1 MGFSKIRQHVNDD
14 LHHEEED
21 GVVEGRYI
29 EECNLLLITMNKED
43 IHLLRNRST
52 TISSKQRNPF

>member
-1 MGFSKIRQHVNDD
+1 MGVSKIRQHVNDD

-52 TISSKQRNPF
+52 TIS